1 MYSTDLA
8 NILPT
13 TLVCSSIGVL
23 GRALCV
29 CALVCQSYNFQ
40 GAARVGSSSDDTYVC
55 SVVTAFLSCIAD
67 GNCISLG

>member
-1 MYSTDLA
+1 MYTTDLA